1 MIGEQGQFWWLSGP
15 NSIFTLFFK
24 IIKKKDY
31 FYKWLL
37 PPMQLACLWV
47 VGNELQI
54 RALWKSLLVKSRQIV
69 FWWWWWWWGCCCCW
83 HSLLKTQ
90 HVPGICPKWFMTVK
104 PWERQT
110 ECVCAWVCMHL
121 AVSNYLRPHGR
132 EPTRLL
138 CPWDF
143 PGKNTGVGS
152 HFLLHGIFPTQG
164 QNPPL
169 LHWQVDS
176 LPVVQ
181 PGIT

>member
-110 ECVCAWVCMHL
+110 ECVCVRECVC
-121 AVSNYLRPHGR
+121 
-132 EPTRLL
+132 TWL
-138 CPWDF
+138 CPTICDPMDRSP
-143 PGKNTGVGS
+143 PGSSV
-152 HFLLHGIFPTQG
+152 HGISQARILEVAISCSMG
-164 QNPPL
+164 
-169 LHWQVDS
+169 S
-176 LPVVQ
+176 SQ
-181 PGIT
+181 PKDRTHLSFIGRWILYQ